1 MPSYDPRAIANEFLR
16 LRDGPTNQMWLQ
28 KMVYIA
34 NGWNLAI
41 NNEPLT
47 DARIEAWDGGPVFRA
62 IWNQIRDF
70 GYNVKGGLLGD
81 HQGRPYVAE
90 LTPNERN
97 VLEHV
102 WKRYGGYSGLELSRL
117 THQEGTPWSNA
128 FFGKGRN
135 SPLDPADIKQHFIE
149 LALAG
154 RK

>member
-1 MPSYDPRAIANEFLR
+1 MAKYDPRALANEFLR
-16 LRDGPTNQMWLQ
+16 LGGGVMNQMKLQ
-28 KMVYIA
+28 KLVYIA

-47 DARIEAWDGGPVFRA
+47 DDLIEAWDGGPVFRA
-62 IWNQIRDF
+62 IWNHIRDF
-70 GYNVKGGLLGD
+70 GHNAKGGLLGD
-81 HQGRPYVAE
+81 PQGQAYRAD
-90 LTPNERN
+90 LTQDEKS

-102 WKRYGGYSGLELSRL
+102 WKRYGGYSGLELSRM

-128 FFGKGRN
+128 YFGRGRN
-135 SPLDPADIKQHFIE
+135 TPLDQADIKQHFVE